1 MTPLTLRDS
10 MLYTVVVGN
19 SQRENS
25 MTTEERVARLEGQIE
40 HMATKADIAR
50 VEARIDQVAAALT
63 WRMIIV
69 AGVVQAL
76 GIGALIQFL
85 PRP

>member
-1 MTPLTLRDS
+1 
-10 MLYTVVVGN
+10 
-19 SQRENS
+19 
-25 MTTEERVARLEGQIE
+25 MTTEKRVARLEGQIE

-50 VEARIDQVAAALT
+50 VEVRIDQVAAALT
-63 WRMIIV
+63 WHMIIV